1 MNDQERYNVILKIID
16 VLRTF
21 HSIKVTKYDF
31 KEYIKNEINSL
42 LKECQLDDI
51 LFQKLLNIC
60 DIYFKENKFG
70 IIHNDIHFDNFIYYN
85 GEVKLIDFERY
96 MTGSI
101 DYDFKR
107 LSRYN
112 EQPYLWASGDTDML
126 TVESDYQDMMD
137 IFLENYDELNSIP
150 YIRERLEV
158 YSIIEL
164 LYQYRN
170 TKKVELLE
178 SAKEKIKKILKKD
191 RSD

>member
-1 MNDQERYNVILKIID
+1 
-16 VLRTF
+16 
-21 HSIKVTKYDF
+21 
-31 KEYIKNEINSL
+31 
-42 LKECQLDDI
+42 
-51 LFQKLLNIC
+51 
-60 DIYFKENKFG
+60 
-70 IIHNDIHFDNFIYYN
+70 
-85 GEVKLIDFERY
+85 

-126 TVESDYQDMMD
+126 TVESDYQNMMD

-158 YSIIEL
+158 YSIILL

-170 TKKVELLE
+170 TKNIELLE